1 MALSCDSPF
10 LNRLTIE
17 AFEPEESAPEN
28 LSAPVT
34 RNPVG
39 AVRGLAYGI
48 AFQAGAAA
56 LGFIMWEILRHL
68 L

>member
-1 MALSCDSPF
+1 MALPCDSPY

-17 AFEPEESAPEN
+17 AFEPEETVPE
-28 LSAPVT
+28 SPSTAVH
-34 RNPVG
+34 RNPLG

-48 AFQAGAAA
+48 ALQAGAAA